1 MALSKELSS
10 ARSLDNVR
18 NGNLAKAYLPA
29 DARSRAFHGLGP
41 GAKLTAAGLSE
52 ALSELD
58 KFLVV
63 DDYGSAECVKFAR
76 EEYNKRCCM
85 GLGGGT
91 IHMIVMVLFYLGIY
105 IYISRLY
112 KYKYLYTT
120 RR

>member
-1 MALSKELSS
+1 MT
-10 ARSLDNVR
+10 
-18 NGNLAKAYLPA
+18 AKASHNRHGPVKGAFQCKVFGQCAERKLGKGIPA
-29 DARSRAFHGLGP
+29 CRCSVQSVSRP

-63 DDYGSAECVKFAR
+63 DDYGSVECVKFAR

-105 IYISRLY
+105 I
-112 KYKYLYTT
+112 
-120 RR
+120 